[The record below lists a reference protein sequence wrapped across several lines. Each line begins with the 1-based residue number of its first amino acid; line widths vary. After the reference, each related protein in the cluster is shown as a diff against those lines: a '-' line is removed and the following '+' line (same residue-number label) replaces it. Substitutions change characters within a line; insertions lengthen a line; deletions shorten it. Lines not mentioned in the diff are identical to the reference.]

1 MLSRGLVELRTS
13 ALLFS
18 SCSSSVSSESSEPL
32 SASMDPDAKRGRFD
46 AAGGG
51 GGGDG
56 EGELRGSSEIVEP
69 AIVADGEE
77 QMHGAA
83 LYLAR

>member
-1 MLSRGLVELRTS
+1 
-13 ALLFS
+13 
-18 SCSSSVSSESSEPL
+18 
-32 SASMDPDAKRGRFD
+32 MDPDAKRGRFD
-46 AAGGG
+46 AAG

>member
-51 GGGDG
+51 GDG

>member
-1 MLSRGLVELRTS
+1 
-13 ALLFS
+13 
-18 SCSSSVSSESSEPL
+18 
-32 SASMDPDAKRGRFD
+32 MDPDAKRGRFD